1 MAHYNYDRLNAEDN
15 AFLVAEGPTTPMH
28 VSAIEIFEAGPLRN
42 EDGGIDVSAIRRAYE
57 AVMHRVPRYRQK
69 LAWIPFENRPVWI
82 DDAHFQIDYHIRHV
96 SLPRPG
102 RVEDLK
108 RVASRVMAHPLDR
121 TKPLW
126 EIWIVE
132 GLEGDRF
139 AIIAKTHH
147 CMLDGAAGVELA
159 QILLSPTPQIAL
171 AEPKP
176 FVPRAAPTD
185 YELLRDEIQWR
196 AGLPLRIL
204 RNLRDLR
211 EETQDVAAEIGVR
224 WRALREVMGAT
235 VSGASETPV
244 NGTLSPHRRFDW
256 LDMSLDDVRAVRKA
270 LGCTVNDVV
279 LGTVTGAFRTFLQHR
294 QVRPED
300 LVFRTGAPVSVRRD
314 DERAQMGNRVS
325 TWILDLPIGEA
336 NRLDQIESIHEH
348 TVRLKESRQALGV
361 EMMMQAM
368 EWAPSQI
375 LSFGARMASGP
386 INTIVTNVPGPQFP
400 LYMLGAKLEAIVPQV
415 PLLEG
420 IGIGTA
426 LMSYNGRISW
436 GFTADY
442 ELVPDLDD
450 FVRLIGESFEELAR
464 CAGVEIEGLGEDAS
478 PGESGREEAAAGEA

>member
-1 MAHYNYDRLNAEDN
+1 MSHYNYDRLGVEDN
-15 AFLVAEGPTTPMH
+15 SFLLSEGPTTPMH
-28 VSAIEIFEAGPLRN
+28 VSAIEIFDAGPLRN
-42 EDGGIDVSAIRRAYE
+42 EEGGIDVSAIRRAYE
-57 AVMHRVPRYRQK
+57 SVLHRVPRYRQK

-82 DDAHFQIDYHIRHV
+82 DDPHFQIDYHIRHV

-102 RVEDLK
+102 RFEELK
-108 RVASRVMAHPLDR
+108 RVAGRVMAHHLDR

-171 AEPKP
+171 EEPKP
-176 FVPRAAPTD
+176 YIPRAAPTE
-185 YELLRDEIQWR
+185 YELLRDEILWR
-196 AGLPLRIL
+196 AGMPFRVL
-204 RNLRDLR
+204 RNAQSFR
-211 EETQDVAAEIGVR
+211 EETEDVVAELGVR
-224 WRALREVMGAT
+224 WRAVREVMGLTAN
-235 VSGASETPV
+235 GASETPI

-256 LDMSLDDVRAVRKA
+256 LEMSLDDVKAVRKA

-279 LGTVTGAFRTFLQHR
+279 LGIVTGAFRAFLQHR

-300 LVFRTGAPVSVRRD
+300 LVFRTGAPVSLRK
-314 DERAQMGNRVS
+314 DEEQREMGNRVS
-325 TWILDLPIGEA
+325 TWILDLPVGEA
-336 NRLDQIESIHEH
+336 NRLDQVEAIHEH
-348 TVRLKESRQALGV
+348 TLRLKESRQALGV
-361 EMMMQAM
+361 DMMMQAM

-386 INTIVTNVPGPQFP
+386 LNTVVTNVPGPQSP
-400 LYMLGAKLEAIVPQV
+400 LYMLGAKMQSMIPQV

-420 IGIGTA
+420 LGLGTA
-426 LMSYNGRISW
+426 LMSYNGRVCW

-450 FVRLIGESFEELAR
+450 FVRLIGESFEDLAR
-464 CAGVEIEGLGEDAS
+464 CAGVELQGLEEEQPPAAS
-478 PGESGREEAAAGEA
+478 EAAVGEA